1 MLTKKQQFSKR
12 FFDVSLS
19 ILVLPFVIIPL
30 LLLLG
35 IATISMGKNGLFVQT
50 RIGQFGKPFKLY
62 KIRTLRG
69 TTHANVIDI
78 QKSETTIGRW
88 MRKTKLDELPQLF
101 NVLKGDMSWVG
112 PRPDIP
118 GYADRLEGD
127 DRNILALKPGI
138 TGPATLKYKQEDRIL
153 LAQENPLHYNDTV
166 IWPDKVQLNLKYL
179 NDWSLSKDIG
189 YIVRSFTG

>member
-1 MLTKKQQFSKR
+1 
-12 FFDVSLS
+12 
-19 ILVLPFVIIPL
+19 
-30 LLLLG
+30 
-35 IATISMGKNGLFVQT
+35 
-50 RIGQFGKPFKLY
+50 
-62 KIRTLRG
+62 
-69 TTHANVIDI
+69 
-78 QKSETTIGRW
+78 